1 MADSGVKPPLVLI
14 VEDFEDA
21 RTLYSDYLRHVGLE
35 VIATDNAV
43 DGIHKARTRQ
53 PDLIVMD
60 AGLPGMSGWEA
71 TEALK
76 SDPATAAICV
86 IMLTGHVFLDAEHR
100 AAASGVDVF
109 LRKPCLPNDL
119 HREIM
124 SALGQGATTGKMRR
138 PGRPV
143 ERT

>member
-1 MADSGVKPPLVLI
+1 MAHPGVKPLVLI

-21 RTLYSDYLRHVGLE
+21 RTLYSDYLRHVGLD
-35 VIATDNAV
+35 VIATDNAI
-43 DGIHKARTRQ
+43 DGIHKARTKQ

-71 TEALK
+71 TQALK

-124 SALGQGATTGKMRR
+124 SALGQGAATGKMRR
-138 PGRPV
+138 PPRQT
-143 ERT
+143 ERS